1 MVLFMKKNNVNFLE
15 PSQEQ
20 LDILLKYYQTGR
32 YTDAEKLSLSITQ
45 EFPKHQFAWKVL
57 AAVLKLQGRIN
68 ESIIASQK
76 SIQLDPQDAEA
87 HNNLGVLLQHQG
99 KLKEAEVSCSKAI
112 KLNPGYTQAHFNLG
126 NILKVLGRLKDA
138 EASYIKAI
146 ELKPDYTQAHFNFGN
161 MLKVLGR
168 IKEAEASYRKTIE
181 FKHDFAQ
188 AHNNLGVLLQ
198 QQGKFKEAESSFSKA
213 VFLKPNYSQ
222 AHNNLGVLQQQQGKF
237 KEAESSYRKAI
248 ELKPNYTEAHFKL
261 GKLLKELGRL
271 KEAEANYNQ
280 AIVLKHDFIDAL
292 EHRWKLLF
300 EQKRYEAA
308 LKDADLLVS
317 KRSRAFDL
325 TTLYAMGRIEEIYKR
340 IETHSKLDGENLRI
354 AAFAAFVA
362 ELEKKPTSYNFC
374 PNPMDFIHVSNISSH
389 NKNSTVFVKEV
400 IGELNNIKTNWEPND
415 RTARKGFVTDQ
426 KFNLFSSSSDKL
438 EQLKSIIFDEI
449 NKYYLKFKEETC
461 SYIKK
466 WPSEISLYGWHVVL
480 KQQGYNTAHIHPSGW
495 LSGVIYLKV
504 VPALGKNEGAIEFSL
519 NGEDYSHKDS
529 PSVIFQ
535 PKEGDIVFFPSSL
548 YHRTIPFSTDTDR
561 IIISFDL
568 MPKAAKH

>member
-1 MVLFMKKNNVNFLE
+1 MKKTHINFLE

-20 LDILLKYYQTGR
+20 LNILLNFYQTKR
-32 YTDAEKLSLSITQ
+32 YAEAEKLSLSITQ

-57 AAVLKLQGRIN
+57 AALHKLNGRIN
-68 ESIIASQK
+68 ESIIISQK
-76 SIQLDPQDAEA
+76 SIELDPQDAEA

-99 KLKEAEVSCSKAI
+99 RLKEAEASCNKAI
-112 KLNPGYTQAHFNLG
+112 TLKPDYTEAHFNLG

-146 ELKPDYTQAHFNFGN
+146 QLKPNYTAAHFNLGN
-161 MLKVLGR
+161 MLKLLG
-168 IKEAEASYRKTIE
+168 KLKDAEASYRKTIE
-181 FKHDFAQ
+181 LKQDFVQ

-198 QQGKFKEAESSFSKA
+198 QQGKFKEAEASFSKA
-213 VFLKPNYSQ
+213 VTLKPNYSQ
-222 AHNNLGVLQQQQGKF
+222 THNNLGVVLQQQGKF
-237 KEAESSYRKAI
+237 KESEASFRKAI

-271 KEAEANYNQ
+271 KEAETSYNQ

-308 LKDADLLVS
+308 LKDADLLIS
-317 KRSRAFDL
+317 KRARAFDL
-325 TTLYAMGRIEEIYKR
+325 TTLYALGRIEEIYKR
-340 IETHSKLDGENLRI
+340 IETHSKIDGENLRI
-354 AAFAAFVA
+354 ASFAAFVA
-362 ELEKKPTSYNFC
+362 ELEKKPTAYNFC
-374 PNPMDFIHVSNISSH
+374 PSPMDFIHVSNISSH
-389 NKNSTVFVKEV
+389 LKNSAEFVKEV
-400 IGELNNIKTNWEPND
+400 IGELNNVKTNWEPND

-426 KFNLFSSSSDKL
+426 KLNLFESSSGKL
-438 EQLKSIIFDEI
+438 AQLKSIIFDEI
-449 NKYYLKFKEETC
+449 NAYYLKFKEEKC

-466 WPSEISLYGWHVVL
+466 WPSEIFLTGWHVIL

-519 NGEDYSHKDS
+519 NGEDYHHKDS
-529 PSVIFQ
+529 PSMIFQ
-535 PKEGDIVFFPSSL
+535 PEEGDIVFFPSSL
-548 YHRTIPFSTDTDR
+548 HHRTIPFSTDTDR

-568 MPKAAKH
+568 MPEAAKH